1 MKSKNKS
8 AYSKMYLVTPG
19 VYEKLLKCLED
30 GDKRLTEDL
39 NKPAE
44 EFLAS
49 PSETALQEL
58 GETDVMSEIA
68 DELLPEER
76 LENINPGIP
85 SGVVNIPPQIPQVN
99 PGVPTGEVQIYGP
112 RDLNIPPTE
121 PPTIPTSSCTTRQG
135 ALCSVVREPSQS
147 QVQPQIDPEDVPLA
161 VRFPRQKRGGV
172 YPKQKQQPTFIVKKP
187 GVQSFSF
194 GYNCP
199 ICAKKLSKKSNL
211 TRHIIQVHKTKAQL
225 PPDLPSNVVD
235 PSKFTYTVPQEV
247 QNIPSTFGVLKDDD
261 EIMVDP
267 LRMVGDKP
275 KLMMPQITITPPA
288 PPPPPSSFSL
298 WTKKRQTNMP
308 MEGVEKSGRKRTI
321 KRTAFRDPLPPGK
334 SRRTQKDSDSEEE
347 EEEDVEFESWK

>member
-30 GDKRLTEDL
+30 GDKRVTEDL

-44 EFLAS
+44 EFLS
-49 PSETALQEL
+49 RPSETALQEL
-58 GETDVMSEIA
+58 GGIDVMSEIA

-76 LENINPGIP
+76 LENINPGMP
-85 SGVVNIPPQIPQVN
+85 SGVVNIPPQVPQVN

-147 QVQPQIDPEDVPLA
+147 QVQPQMDPEDVPLA
-161 VRFPRQKRGGV
+161 ARFPRQKRGGV
-172 YPKQKQQPTFIVKKP
+172 YPKQKQQPTFIAKKA
-187 GVQSFSF
+187 GAQSFSF

-211 TRHIIQVHKTKAQL
+211 TRHLLQVHKTNRRSYTDL
-225 PPDLPSNVVD
+225 PPTVTD
-235 PSKFTYTVPQEV
+235 PSRFTHAGLQEV
-247 QNIPSTFGVLKDDD
+247 PSSFGVIKDDD
-261 EIMVDP
+261 EVMVDP
-267 LRMVGDKP
+267 LRIVEDKP
-275 KLMMPQITITPPA
+275 KLILPEITITPPA

-321 KRTAFRDPLPPGK
+321 KRVGFKDPLPPGK